1 MSGTTLERL
10 QVIIEAS
17 ATKYKKE
24 MDAVAQKTQKAEAI
38 VDRCMSRVNSIV
50 GKTNTGNAGKTVDNL
65 TAKLKRQQEA
75 IDQQDFKIDNLRRK
89 LLDLQSGNARNAT
102 IANLEAQ
109 LKAAEKEFAPVSKQL
124 QALQEKQRAIRQE
137 RNGRREKYNSEMQA
151 VKEIVLL
158 KEEREALINQA
169 KELENV
175 KLGSIDSSEIK
186 NAETKLR
193 WLRAEID
200 RVTKVQSAKVHDIK
214 VTNPVAPDFKDLDKQ
229 SAEIEREIDRLGP
242 KYSELYSKGEAI
254 RKSLE
259 TARMNPESTA
269 EVQKLNGEL
278 QLANEKL
285 ERLTGEAAQTQ
296 AQLDAAGKATE
307 KGNGFEKWRN
317 GLQKVSGLL
326 SRVDAKISGIIG
338 GFTKTKRRIDSCSAS
353 TGNLSRHVSSITNLL
368 RFSILSRAFSGVFSG
383 LGSGFQ
389 NLAQYSDKANV
400 ALSGLWSALG
410 QLQNAVAAAAAPLLE
425 ALAPALIKIIELAT
439 MAVTAIG
446 QLFAALTGKGTVI
459 KATNAYKDY
468 AASLKKT
475 GAAAK
480 DATLGID
487 ELNVIQ
493 KQSGSGASGGLNPGD
508 MFEEVP
514 IENKYKDLAGKI
526 KDFFSK
532 LFAPLKEAWNR
543 EGQFVMDSW
552 KYALGEV
559 KKLVLDIGRDFLTMW
574 NQEATIAMFAD
585 ILHIIGDIGL
595 VVGNLAKNFRE
606 AWNAN
611 NAGLR
616 TLENIRDIFAVIIY
630 NIRQAADATVEWSA
644 GLNFKPLM
652 EMIAQYTKSLIP
664 VFGALSGVI
673 SDFYVQVLLPLGE
686 WTIEKGLPDLLRIL
700 KEFNDKVNWAQIRQN
715 LSDFWDRLEPF
726 AETVGEGLLIFLE
739 KLSNLTANFLN
750 SETLNNFLDH
760 LADWMDKIQPED
772 VARGIENLAKAF
784 IAFKASVLAF
794 KVGSA
799 AYNAIKFLQ
808 ETLPVL
814 KGLGWITLGITVTM
828 IGVEAYENWKKDI
841 EYIQENGWKAF
852 HSKNRQE
859 RANSPWAIYGHD
871 STGVGNIQGE
881 NGAYNP
887 YENADFSWV
896 EEWKN
901 KFLEWQAN
909 NRASREADQ
918 AEWDQWFNDLG
929 DKFSNWYENE
939 VTPWFTEEKWTEL
952 FTNVKTSFETKWAE
966 IVDWWQN
973 TAIYTWWEENVT
985 PWFSEEKWSELLE
998 NIRISFETKWDE
1010 LVDWWSNT
1018 AIVTWW
1024 DEHVK
1029 PWFDTEKWKMMLE
1042 NIKTSFKKKWDE
1054 TVLQWKTD
1062 IQKWWDEHVAPWF
1075 TKERWQKLG
1084 ENLKNGIYEGFK
1096 GLANKVVDVLNN
1108 VISSLESMLN
1118 TALDG
1123 INDLLSK
1130 LNESPLG
1137 KMLDF
1142 DFQVRNVSFGRIP
1155 RFEDGGFP
1163 DRGSLFIANEA
1174 GPEMVGRIGRRP
1186 AVANSDQIVDGITA
1200 GVANGN
1206 EVLAELLVRVIELL
1220 EKINDRDPEIVFDT
1234 AEGIKAMRER
1244 EARNGVVFT

>member
-50 GKTNTGNAGKTVDNL
+50 GKANTGNAGKTVDNL

-75 IDQQDFKIDNLRRK
+75 VDQQGFKIDNLRRK

-109 LKAAEKEFAPVSKQL
+109 LKAAEKEFAAVDKQMQPL
-124 QALQEKQRAIRQE
+124 LDKLSDLRDQEAMGLTPYGLQEVEKQID
-137 RNGRREKYNSEMQA
+137 
-151 VKEIVLL
+151 
-158 KEEREALINQA
+158 ALNPEYD
-169 KELENV
+169 ELE
-175 KLGSIDSSEIK
+175 D
-186 NAETKLR
+186 
-193 WLRAEID
+193 
-200 RVTKVQSAKVHDIK
+200 KVLSLQ
-214 VTNPVAPDFKDLDKQ
+214 N
-229 SAEIEREIDRLGP
+229 R
-242 KYSELYSKGEAI
+242 
-254 RKSLE
+254 LE

-296 AQLDAAGKATE
+296 EQLDAAGKATE

-353 TGNLSRHVSSITNLL
+353 TGNLSRHVSRITNLL

-389 NLAQYSDKANV
+389 NLAQYSNEANV

-410 QLQNAVAAAAAPLLE
+410 QLQNAVAPLLE

-552 KYALGEV
+552 KYALDEV
-559 KKLVLDIGRDFLTMW
+559 KKLVQDIGRDFLTMW

-808 ETLPVL
+808 GTLPVL

-881 NGAYNP
+881 NDAYNP

-929 DKFSNWYENE
+929 DKFSNWYESE
-939 VTPWFTEEKWTEL
+939 VAPWFTEEKWTEL

>member
-50 GKTNTGNAGKTVDNL
+50 GKANTGNAGKTVDNI

-75 IDQQDFKIDNLRRK
+75 IDQQGFKIDNLRRK

-109 LKAAEKEFAPVSKQL
+109 LKAAEKEFAAVDKQMQPL
-124 QALQEKQRAIRQE
+124 LDKLSDLRDQEAMGLTPYGLQEVEKQID
-137 RNGRREKYNSEMQA
+137 
-151 VKEIVLL
+151 
-158 KEEREALINQA
+158 ALNPEYD
-169 KELENV
+169 ELE
-175 KLGSIDSSEIK
+175 D
-186 NAETKLR
+186 
-193 WLRAEID
+193 
-200 RVTKVQSAKVHDIK
+200 KVLSLQ
-214 VTNPVAPDFKDLDKQ
+214 N
-229 SAEIEREIDRLGP
+229 R
-242 KYSELYSKGEAI
+242 
-254 RKSLE
+254 LE

-296 AQLDAAGKATE
+296 EQLDAAGKATE

-353 TGNLSRHVSSITNLL
+353 TGNLSRHVSRITNLL

-389 NLAQYSDKANV
+389 NLAQYSNEANV

-552 KYALGEV
+552 KYALDEV
-559 KKLVLDIGRDFLTMW
+559 KKLVQDIGRDFLTMW

-881 NGAYNP
+881 NDAYNP

-896 EEWKN
+896 E
-901 KFLEWQAN
+901 
-909 NRASREADQ
+909 
-918 AEWDQWFNDLG
+918 EWDQWFNDLG
-929 DKFSNWYENE
+929 DKFSNWYESE
-939 VTPWFTEEKWTEL
+939 VAPWFTEEKWTEL

-1029 PWFDTEKWKMMLE
+1029 PWFDTEKWKTMLE

>member
-10 QVIIEAS
+10 QVIIDAS

-50 GKTNTGNAGKTVDNL
+50 GKANTGNAGKTVDNL

-75 IDQQDFKIDNLRRK
+75 IDQQGFKIDNLRRK

-102 IANLEAQ
+102 IANLEVQ
-109 LKAAEKEFAPVSKQL
+109 LRAAEKEFAVVDKEYEALLAKYRDMEDMPTTSVFENLSAQL
-124 QALQEKQRAIRQE
+124 DEIAPK
-137 RNGRREKYNSEMQA
+137 QA
-151 VKEIVLL
+151 V
-158 KEEREALINQA
+158 
-169 KELENV
+169 LE
-175 KLGSIDSSEIK
+175 D
-186 NAETKLR
+186 
-193 WLRAEID
+193 
-200 RVTKVQSAKVHDIK
+200 KVASLQK
-214 VTNPVAPDFKDLDKQ
+214 
-229 SAEIEREIDRLGP
+229 RLN
-242 KYSELYSKGEAI
+242 E
-254 RKSLE
+254 
-259 TARMNPESTA
+259 ARMNPDSTA

-353 TGNLSRHVSSITNLL
+353 TGNLSRHVSRITNLL

-389 NLAQYSDKANV
+389 NLAQYSDEANV

-493 KQSGSGASGGLNPGD
+493 KKSGSGASGGLNPGD

-552 KYALGEV
+552 KYALDEV
-559 KKLVLDIGRDFLTMW
+559 KKLVQDIGRDFLTMW

-611 NAGLR
+611 NAGRR

-630 NIRQAADATVEWSA
+630 NIRQAADATVDWSA

-715 LSDFWDRLEPF
+715 L
-726 AETVGEGLLIFLE
+726 
-739 KLSNLTANFLN
+739 
-750 SETLNNFLDH
+750 
-760 LADWMDKIQPED
+760 
-772 VARGIENLAKAF
+772 
-784 IAFKASVLAF
+784 
-794 KVGSA
+794 
-799 AYNAIKFLQ
+799 
-808 ETLPVL
+808 
-814 KGLGWITLGITVTM
+814 
-828 IGVEAYENWKKDI
+828 
-841 EYIQENGWKAF
+841 
-852 HSKNRQE
+852 
-859 RANSPWAIYGHD
+859 
-871 STGVGNIQGE
+871 
-881 NGAYNP
+881 
-887 YENADFSWV
+887 
-896 EEWKN
+896 
-901 KFLEWQAN
+901 
-909 NRASREADQ
+909 
-918 AEWDQWFNDLG
+918 
-929 DKFSNWYENE
+929 
-939 VTPWFTEEKWTEL
+939 
-952 FTNVKTSFETKWAE
+952 
-966 IVDWWQN
+966 
-973 TAIYTWWEENVT
+973 
-985 PWFSEEKWSELLE
+985 
-998 NIRISFETKWDE
+998 
-1010 LVDWWSNT
+1010 
-1018 AIVTWW
+1018 
-1024 DEHVK
+1024 
-1029 PWFDTEKWKMMLE
+1029 
-1042 NIKTSFKKKWDE
+1042 
-1054 TVLQWKTD
+1054 
-1062 IQKWWDEHVAPWF
+1062 
-1075 TKERWQKLG
+1075 
-1084 ENLKNGIYEGFK
+1084 
-1096 GLANKVVDVLNN
+1096 
-1108 VISSLESMLN
+1108 
-1118 TALDG
+1118 
-1123 INDLLSK
+1123 
-1130 LNESPLG
+1130 
-1137 KMLDF
+1137 
-1142 DFQVRNVSFGRIP
+1142 
-1155 RFEDGGFP
+1155 
-1163 DRGSLFIANEA
+1163 
-1174 GPEMVGRIGRRP
+1174 
-1186 AVANSDQIVDGITA
+1186 
-1200 GVANGN
+1200 
-1206 EVLAELLVRVIELL
+1206 
-1220 EKINDRDPEIVFDT
+1220 
-1234 AEGIKAMRER
+1234 
-1244 EARNGVVFT
+1244 

>member
-50 GKTNTGNAGKTVDNL
+50 GKANTGNAGKTVDNI

-75 IDQQDFKIDNLRRK
+75 IDQQGFKIDNLRRK

-109 LKAAEKEFAPVSKQL
+109 LKAAEKEFAAVDKQMQPL
-124 QALQEKQRAIRQE
+124 LDKLSDLRDQEAMGLTPYGLQEVEKQIDAL
-137 RNGRREKYNSEMQA
+137 NPKYD
-151 VKEIVLL
+151 
-158 KEEREALINQA
+158 
-169 KELENV
+169 ELE
-175 KLGSIDSSEIK
+175 D
-186 NAETKLR
+186 
-193 WLRAEID
+193 
-200 RVTKVQSAKVHDIK
+200 KVLSLQ
-214 VTNPVAPDFKDLDKQ
+214 N
-229 SAEIEREIDRLGP
+229 R
-242 KYSELYSKGEAI
+242 
-254 RKSLE
+254 LE

-338 GFTKTKRRIDSCSAS
+338 GFTKTKSRIDGCSAS
-353 TGNLSRHVSSITNLL
+353 AGSLSRHVSRITNLL

-389 NLAQYSDKANV
+389 NLAQYSNEANV

-514 IENKYKDLAGKI
+514 IENKYKDMAGKI

-552 KYALGEV
+552 KYALDEV
-559 KKLVLDIGRDFLTMW
+559 KKLVQDIGRDFLTMW

-808 ETLPVL
+808 GTLPVL

-881 NGAYNP
+881 NDAYNP

-929 DKFSNWYENE
+929 DKFSNWYESE
-939 VTPWFTEEKWTEL
+939 V
-952 FTNVKTSFETKWAE
+952 A
-966 IVDWWQN
+966 
-973 TAIYTWWEENVT
+973 

-1220 EKINDRDPEIVFDT
+1220 EKINDRDHEIVFDT

>member
-50 GKTNTGNAGKTVDNL
+50 GKANTGNAGKTVDNI

-75 IDQQDFKIDNLRRK
+75 IDQQGFKIDNLRRK

-109 LKAAEKEFAPVSKQL
+109 LKAAEKEFAAVDKQMQPL
-124 QALQEKQRAIRQE
+124 LDKLSDLRDQEAMGLTPYGLQEVEKQIDAL
-137 RNGRREKYNSEMQA
+137 NPKYD
-151 VKEIVLL
+151 
-158 KEEREALINQA
+158 
-169 KELENV
+169 ELE
-175 KLGSIDSSEIK
+175 D
-186 NAETKLR
+186 
-193 WLRAEID
+193 
-200 RVTKVQSAKVHDIK
+200 KVLSLQ
-214 VTNPVAPDFKDLDKQ
+214 N
-229 SAEIEREIDRLGP
+229 R
-242 KYSELYSKGEAI
+242 
-254 RKSLE
+254 LE

-338 GFTKTKRRIDSCSAS
+338 GFTKTKSRIDGCSAS
-353 TGNLSRHVSSITNLL
+353 AGSLSRHVSRITNLL

-389 NLAQYSDKANV
+389 NLAQYSNEANM

-559 KKLVLDIGRDFLTMW
+559 KKLVQDIGRDFLTMW

-652 EMIAQYTKSLIP
+652 VMIAQYTKSLIP

-673 SDFYVQVLLPLGE
+673 SDFYVQVL
-686 WTIEKGLPDLLRIL
+686 
-700 KEFNDKVNWAQIRQN
+700 
-715 LSDFWDRLEPF
+715 F
-726 AETVGEGLLIFLE
+726 AAGG
-739 KLSNLTANFLN
+739 
-750 SETLNNFLDH
+750 
-760 LADWMDKIQPED
+760 MDD
-772 VARGIENLAKAF
+772 
-784 IAFKASVLAF
+784 
-794 KVGSA
+794 
-799 AYNAIKFLQ
+799 
-808 ETLPVL
+808 
-814 KGLGWITLGITVTM
+814 
-828 IGVEAYENWKKDI
+828 
-841 EYIQENGWKAF
+841 
-852 HSKNRQE
+852 
-859 RANSPWAIYGHD
+859 
-871 STGVGNIQGE
+871 
-881 NGAYNP
+881 
-887 YENADFSWV
+887 
-896 EEWKN
+896 
-901 KFLEWQAN
+901 
-909 NRASREADQ
+909 
-918 AEWDQWFNDLG
+918 
-929 DKFSNWYENE
+929 
-939 VTPWFTEEKWTEL
+939 
-952 FTNVKTSFETKWAE
+952 
-966 IVDWWQN
+966 
-973 TAIYTWWEENVT
+973 
-985 PWFSEEKWSELLE
+985 
-998 NIRISFETKWDE
+998 
-1010 LVDWWSNT
+1010 
-1018 AIVTWW
+1018 
-1024 DEHVK
+1024 
-1029 PWFDTEKWKMMLE
+1029 
-1042 NIKTSFKKKWDE
+1042 
-1054 TVLQWKTD
+1054 
-1062 IQKWWDEHVAPWF
+1062 
-1075 TKERWQKLG
+1075 
-1084 ENLKNGIYEGFK
+1084 
-1096 GLANKVVDVLNN
+1096 
-1108 VISSLESMLN
+1108 
-1118 TALDG
+1118 
-1123 INDLLSK
+1123 
-1130 LNESPLG
+1130 
-1137 KMLDF
+1137 
-1142 DFQVRNVSFGRIP
+1142 
-1155 RFEDGGFP
+1155 
-1163 DRGSLFIANEA
+1163 
-1174 GPEMVGRIGRRP
+1174 
-1186 AVANSDQIVDGITA
+1186 
-1200 GVANGN
+1200 
-1206 EVLAELLVRVIELL
+1206 
-1220 EKINDRDPEIVFDT
+1220 
-1234 AEGIKAMRER
+1234 
-1244 EARNGVVFT
+1244 

>member
-50 GKTNTGNAGKTVDNL
+50 GKANTGNAGKTVDNL

-75 IDQQDFKIDNLRRK
+75 IDQQGFKIDNLRRK
-89 LLDLQSGNARNAT
+89 LLDLESGNARNAT

-109 LKAAEKEFAPVSKQL
+109 LKAAEKEFAAVDKQMQPL
-124 QALQEKQRAIRQE
+124 LDKLSDLRDQEAMGLTPYGLQEVEKQIDAL
-137 RNGRREKYNSEMQA
+137 NPKYD
-151 VKEIVLL
+151 
-158 KEEREALINQA
+158 
-169 KELENV
+169 ELE
-175 KLGSIDSSEIK
+175 D
-186 NAETKLR
+186 
-193 WLRAEID
+193 
-200 RVTKVQSAKVHDIK
+200 KVLSLQ
-214 VTNPVAPDFKDLDKQ
+214 N
-229 SAEIEREIDRLGP
+229 R
-242 KYSELYSKGEAI
+242 
-254 RKSLE
+254 LE

-296 AQLDAAGKATE
+296 VQLDAAGKATE
-307 KGNGFEKWRN
+307 KGNGFGKWQN

-338 GFTKTKRRIDSCSAS
+338 GFTKTKSRIDGCSAS
-353 TGNLSRHVSSITNLL
+353 AGSLSRHVSRITNLL

-389 NLAQYSDKANV
+389 NLAQYSNEANV

-559 KKLVLDIGRDFLTMW
+559 KKLVQDIGRDFLTMW
-574 NQEATIAMFAD
+574 NQKATIAMFAD

-630 NIRQAADATVEWSA
+630 NIRQAADATVDWSA

-673 SDFYVQVLLPLGE
+673 SDFYVQVLLPLGK

-808 ETLPVL
+808 GTLPVL

-852 HSKNRQE
+852 HTKNRQE
-859 RANSPWAIYGHD
+859 RADSPWAIYGHD
-871 STGVGNIQGE
+871 STGVGSIQGE

-939 VTPWFTEEKWTEL
+939 VAPWFTEEKWTEL

-1029 PWFDTEKWKMMLE
+1029 PWFDTEKWKTMLE

-1062 IQKWWDEHVAPWF
+1062 IQKWWDEHVASWF

-1123 INDLLSK
+1123 INALLAK

-1155 RFEDGGFP
+1155 KFEDGGFP

-1174 GPEMVGRIGRRP
+1174 GPEMVGRIGSRP
-1186 AVANSDQIVDGITA
+1186 AVANSNQIVDGITA
-1200 GVANGN
+1200 GVESGN
-1206 EVLAELLVRVIELL
+1206 EVLAELLMRVIELL

-1244 EARNGVVFT
+1244 EERNGIVFT

>member
-50 GKTNTGNAGKTVDNL
+50 GKANTGNAGKIVDNL

-75 IDQQDFKIDNLRRK
+75 VDQQGFKIDNLRRK

-109 LKAAEKEFAPVSKQL
+109 LKAAEKEFAAVDKQMQPL
-124 QALQEKQRAIRQE
+124 LDKLSDLRDQEAMGLTPYGLQEVEKQID
-137 RNGRREKYNSEMQA
+137 
-151 VKEIVLL
+151 
-158 KEEREALINQA
+158 ALNPEYD
-169 KELENV
+169 ELE
-175 KLGSIDSSEIK
+175 D
-186 NAETKLR
+186 
-193 WLRAEID
+193 
-200 RVTKVQSAKVHDIK
+200 KVLSLQ
-214 VTNPVAPDFKDLDKQ
+214 N
-229 SAEIEREIDRLGP
+229 R
-242 KYSELYSKGEAI
+242 
-254 RKSLE
+254 LE

-296 AQLDAAGKATE
+296 EQLDAAGKATE

-353 TGNLSRHVSSITNLL
+353 TGNLSRHVSRITNLL

-389 NLAQYSDKANV
+389 NLAQYSNEANV

-552 KYALGEV
+552 KYALDEV
-559 KKLVLDIGRDFLTMW
+559 KKLVQDIGRDFLTMW

-808 ETLPVL
+808 GTLPVL
-814 KGLGWITLGITVTM
+814 KGLGWITLGITYTVATALVDGAHTVKVTASDNDGNAADAKTLTFNVLATAPNLA
-828 IGVEAYENWKKDI
+828 ITSPAEGAYFKAKTVSFAGTT
-841 EYIQENGWKAF
+841 NGAKLTV
-852 HSKNRQE
+852 K
-859 RANSPWAIYGHD
+859 
-871 STGVGNIQGE
+871 VGNGTAQNVTITDG
-881 NGAYNP
+881 
-887 YENADFSWV
+887 
-896 EEWKN
+896 
-901 KFLEWQAN
+901 
-909 NRASREADQ
+909 
-918 AEWDQWFNDLG
+918 
-929 DKFSNWYENE
+929 KFSGTFDLAAEGKNV
-939 VTPWFTEEKWTEL
+939 VTF
-952 FTNVKTSFETKWAE
+952 VSTSASG
-966 IVDWWQN
+966 
-973 TAIYTWWEENVT
+973 VT
-985 PWFSEEKWSELLE
+985 
-998 NIRISFETKWDE
+998 T
-1010 LVDWWSNT
+1010 T
-1018 AIVTWW
+1018 VTRNLYL
-1024 DEHVK
+1024 
-1029 PWFDTEKWKMMLE
+1029 DT
-1042 NIKTSFKKKWDE
+1042 
-1054 TVLQWKTD
+1054 
-1062 IQKWWDEHVAPWF
+1062 VAPAISAV
-1075 TKERWQKLG
+1075 TITP
-1084 ENLKNGIYEGFK
+1084 NP
-1096 GLANKVVDVLNN
+1096 VDAGKTYI
-1108 VISSLESMLN
+1108 IS
-1118 TALDG
+1118 
-1123 INDLLSK
+1123 
-1130 LNESPLG
+1130 
-1137 KMLDF
+1137 
-1142 DFQVRNVSFGRIP
+1142 VSVT
-1155 RFEDGGFP
+1155 D
-1163 DRGSLFIANEA
+1163 
-1174 GPEMVGRIGRRP
+1174 
-1186 AVANSDQIVDGITA
+1186 
-1200 GVANGN
+1200 
-1206 EVLAELLVRVIELL
+1206 
-1220 EKINDRDPEIVFDT
+1220 
-1234 AEGIKAMRER
+1234 
-1244 EARNGVVFT
+1244 

>member
-50 GKTNTGNAGKTVDNL
+50 GKANTGNAGKTVDNL

-75 IDQQDFKIDNLRRK
+75 IDQQGFKIDNLRRK
-89 LLDLQSGNARNAT
+89 LLDLESGNARNAT

-109 LKAAEKEFAPVSKQL
+109 LKAAEKEFAAVDKQMQPL
-124 QALQEKQRAIRQE
+124 LDKLSDLRDQEAMGLTPYGLQEVEKQIDAL
-137 RNGRREKYNSEMQA
+137 NPKYD
-151 VKEIVLL
+151 
-158 KEEREALINQA
+158 
-169 KELENV
+169 ELE
-175 KLGSIDSSEIK
+175 D
-186 NAETKLR
+186 
-193 WLRAEID
+193 
-200 RVTKVQSAKVHDIK
+200 KVLSLQ
-214 VTNPVAPDFKDLDKQ
+214 N
-229 SAEIEREIDRLGP
+229 R
-242 KYSELYSKGEAI
+242 
-254 RKSLE
+254 LE
-259 TARMNPESTA
+259 TVRMNPESTA

-296 AQLDAAGKATE
+296 VQLDAAGKATE
-307 KGNGFEKWRN
+307 KGNGFGKWQN

-389 NLAQYSDKANV
+389 NLAQYSDEANV

-552 KYALGEV
+552 KYALDEV
-559 KKLVLDIGRDFLTMW
+559 KKLVQDIGRDFLTMW

-611 NAGLR
+611 DAGLR

-644 GLNFKPLM
+644 GLNFKPFM

-794 KVGSA
+794 KVGSV

-939 VTPWFTEEKWTEL
+939 VAPWFTEEKWTEL

-1123 INDLLSK
+1123 INALLAK

>member
-50 GKTNTGNAGKTVDNL
+50 GKANTGNAGKTVDNL

-75 IDQQDFKIDNLRRK
+75 VDQQGFKIDNLRRK

-109 LKAAEKEFAPVSKQL
+109 LKAAEKEFAAVDKQMQPL
-124 QALQEKQRAIRQE
+124 LDKLSDLRDQEAMGLTPYGLQEVEKQID
-137 RNGRREKYNSEMQA
+137 
-151 VKEIVLL
+151 
-158 KEEREALINQA
+158 ALNPEYD
-169 KELENV
+169 ELE
-175 KLGSIDSSEIK
+175 D
-186 NAETKLR
+186 
-193 WLRAEID
+193 
-200 RVTKVQSAKVHDIK
+200 KVLSLQ
-214 VTNPVAPDFKDLDKQ
+214 N
-229 SAEIEREIDRLGP
+229 R
-242 KYSELYSKGEAI
+242 
-254 RKSLE
+254 LE

-296 AQLDAAGKATE
+296 EQLDAAGKATE

-353 TGNLSRHVSSITNLL
+353 TGNLSRHVSRITNLL

-389 NLAQYSDKANV
+389 NLAQYSNEANV

-514 IENKYKDLAGKI
+514 IENKYKDMAGKI

-552 KYALGEV
+552 KYALDEV
-559 KKLVLDIGRDFLTMW
+559 KKLVQDIGRDFLTMW

-808 ETLPVL
+808 GTLPVL

-841 EYIQENGWKAF
+841 EYIQENLAITSPAEGAYFKAKTVSF
-852 HSKNRQE
+852 AGTTNGAKL
-859 RANSPWAIYGHD
+859 
-871 STGVGNIQGE
+871 TVKVGNGTAQNVTI
-881 NGAYNP
+881 
-887 YENADFSWV
+887 AD
-896 EEWKN
+896 
-901 KFLEWQAN
+901 
-909 NRASREADQ
+909 
-918 AEWDQWFNDLG
+918 G
-929 DKFSNWYENE
+929 KFSGTFDLAAEGKNV
-939 VTPWFTEEKWTEL
+939 VTF
-952 FTNVKTSFETKWAE
+952 VSTSASG
-966 IVDWWQN
+966 
-973 TAIYTWWEENVT
+973 VT
-985 PWFSEEKWSELLE
+985 TTITRNLYL
-998 NIRISFETKWDE
+998 
-1010 LVDWWSNT
+1010 
-1018 AIVTWW
+1018 
-1024 DEHVK
+1024 
-1029 PWFDTEKWKMMLE
+1029 DT
-1042 NIKTSFKKKWDE
+1042 
-1054 TVLQWKTD
+1054 
-1062 IQKWWDEHVAPWF
+1062 VAPAISAV
-1075 TKERWQKLG
+1075 TITP
-1084 ENLKNGIYEGFK
+1084 NP
-1096 GLANKVVDVLNN
+1096 VDAGKTYI
-1108 VISSLESMLN
+1108 IS
-1118 TALDG
+1118 
-1123 INDLLSK
+1123 
-1130 LNESPLG
+1130 
-1137 KMLDF
+1137 
-1142 DFQVRNVSFGRIP
+1142 VSVT
-1155 RFEDGGFP
+1155 D
-1163 DRGSLFIANEA
+1163 
-1174 GPEMVGRIGRRP
+1174 
-1186 AVANSDQIVDGITA
+1186 
-1200 GVANGN
+1200 
-1206 EVLAELLVRVIELL
+1206 
-1220 EKINDRDPEIVFDT
+1220 
-1234 AEGIKAMRER
+1234 
-1244 EARNGVVFT
+1244 

>member
-50 GKTNTGNAGKTVDNL
+50 GKANTGNAGKTVDNI

-75 IDQQDFKIDNLRRK
+75 IDQQGFKIDNLRRK

-109 LKAAEKEFAPVSKQL
+109 LKAAEKEFAAVDKQMQPL
-124 QALQEKQRAIRQE
+124 LDKLSDLRDQEAMGLTPYGLQEVEKQIDAL
-137 RNGRREKYNSEMQA
+137 NPKYD
-151 VKEIVLL
+151 
-158 KEEREALINQA
+158 
-169 KELENV
+169 ELE
-175 KLGSIDSSEIK
+175 D
-186 NAETKLR
+186 
-193 WLRAEID
+193 
-200 RVTKVQSAKVHDIK
+200 KVLSLQ
-214 VTNPVAPDFKDLDKQ
+214 N
-229 SAEIEREIDRLGP
+229 R
-242 KYSELYSKGEAI
+242 
-254 RKSLE
+254 LE

-338 GFTKTKRRIDSCSAS
+338 GFTKTKSRIDGCSAS
-353 TGNLSRHVSSITNLL
+353 AGSLSRHVSRITNLL

-389 NLAQYSDKANV
+389 NLAQYSNEANM

-559 KKLVLDIGRDFLTMW
+559 KKLVQDIGRDFLTMW

-808 ETLPVL
+808 GTLPVL

-881 NGAYNP
+881 NDAYNP

-896 EEWKN
+896 E
-901 KFLEWQAN
+901 
-909 NRASREADQ
+909 
-918 AEWDQWFNDLG
+918 EWDQWFNDLG
-929 DKFSNWYENE
+929 DKFSNWYESE
-939 VTPWFTEEKWTEL
+939 VAPWFTEEKWTEL

-1029 PWFDTEKWKMMLE
+1029 PWFDTEKWKTMLE

>member
-50 GKTNTGNAGKTVDNL
+50 GKANTGNAEKTVDNL

-75 IDQQDFKIDNLRRK
+75 VDQQGFKIDNLRRK

-109 LKAAEKEFAPVSKQL
+109 LKAAEKEFAAVDKQMQPL
-124 QALQEKQRAIRQE
+124 LDKLSDLRDQEAMGLTPYGLQEVEKQID
-137 RNGRREKYNSEMQA
+137 
-151 VKEIVLL
+151 
-158 KEEREALINQA
+158 ALNPEYD
-169 KELENV
+169 ELE
-175 KLGSIDSSEIK
+175 D
-186 NAETKLR
+186 
-193 WLRAEID
+193 
-200 RVTKVQSAKVHDIK
+200 KVLSLQ
-214 VTNPVAPDFKDLDKQ
+214 N
-229 SAEIEREIDRLGP
+229 R
-242 KYSELYSKGEAI
+242 
-254 RKSLE
+254 LE

-296 AQLDAAGKATE
+296 EQLDAAGKATE

-353 TGNLSRHVSSITNLL
+353 TGNLSRHVSRITNLL

-389 NLAQYSDKANV
+389 NLAQYSNEANV

-514 IENKYKDLAGKI
+514 IENKYKDMAGKI

-552 KYALGEV
+552 KYALDEV
-559 KKLVLDIGRDFLTMW
+559 KKLVQDIGRDFLTMW

-808 ETLPVL
+808 GTLPVL

-881 NGAYNP
+881 NDAYNP

-929 DKFSNWYENE
+929 DKFSNWYESE
-939 VTPWFTEEKWTEL
+939 VAPWFTEEKWTEL
-952 FTNVKTSFETKWAE
+952 GSNLRLTVKEKVAPIIAITSPTSGEL
-966 IVDWWQN
+966 
-973 TAIYTWWEENVT
+973 TANNKPTITFNVT
-985 PWFSEEKWSELLE
+985 DEDSGVAASTVKLYIDDKEVTGLTNSA
-998 NIRISFETKWDE
+998 ISNGYTFTYTVTTA
-1010 LVDWWSNT
+1010 LVDGAHTVKVT
-1018 AIVTWW
+1018 ASDNDGNAAGAKTLTFNVLATAPNLAITSPAEGAYFKAKTVSFAGTTNGAKLTVKVGNGTAQNVTIA
-1024 DEHVK
+1024 DGK
-1029 PWFDTEKWKMMLE
+1029 FSGTFDLAAEGKNVVTFVS
-1042 NIKTSFKKKWDE
+1042 TSASGVTTTITRNLYLD
-1054 TVLQWKTD
+1054 T
-1062 IQKWWDEHVAPWF
+1062 VAPAISAV
-1075 TKERWQKLG
+1075 TITP
-1084 ENLKNGIYEGFK
+1084 NP
-1096 GLANKVVDVLNN
+1096 VDAGKTYI
-1108 VISSLESMLN
+1108 IS
-1118 TALDG
+1118 
-1123 INDLLSK
+1123 
-1130 LNESPLG
+1130 
-1137 KMLDF
+1137 
-1142 DFQVRNVSFGRIP
+1142 VSVT
-1155 RFEDGGFP
+1155 D
-1163 DRGSLFIANEA
+1163 
-1174 GPEMVGRIGRRP
+1174 
-1186 AVANSDQIVDGITA
+1186 
-1200 GVANGN
+1200 
-1206 EVLAELLVRVIELL
+1206 
-1220 EKINDRDPEIVFDT
+1220 
-1234 AEGIKAMRER
+1234 
-1244 EARNGVVFT
+1244 

>member
-1 MSGTTLERL
+1 
-10 QVIIEAS
+10 
-17 ATKYKKE
+17 
-24 MDAVAQKTQKAEAI
+24 
-38 VDRCMSRVNSIV
+38 
-50 GKTNTGNAGKTVDNL
+50 
-65 TAKLKRQQEA
+65 
-75 IDQQDFKIDNLRRK
+75 
-89 LLDLQSGNARNAT
+89 
-102 IANLEAQ
+102 
-109 LKAAEKEFAPVSKQL
+109 
-124 QALQEKQRAIRQE
+124 
-137 RNGRREKYNSEMQA
+137 
-151 VKEIVLL
+151 
-158 KEEREALINQA
+158 
-169 KELENV
+169 
-175 KLGSIDSSEIK
+175 
-186 NAETKLR
+186 
-193 WLRAEID
+193 
-200 RVTKVQSAKVHDIK
+200 
-214 VTNPVAPDFKDLDKQ
+214 
-229 SAEIEREIDRLGP
+229 
-242 KYSELYSKGEAI
+242 
-254 RKSLE
+254 
-259 TARMNPESTA
+259 
-269 EVQKLNGEL
+269 
-278 QLANEKL
+278 
-285 ERLTGEAAQTQ
+285 
-296 AQLDAAGKATE
+296 
-307 KGNGFEKWRN
+307 
-317 GLQKVSGLL
+317 
-326 SRVDAKISGIIG
+326 
-338 GFTKTKRRIDSCSAS
+338 
-353 TGNLSRHVSSITNLL
+353 
-368 RFSILSRAFSGVFSG
+368 
-383 LGSGFQ
+383 
-389 NLAQYSDKANV
+389 
-400 ALSGLWSALG
+400 
-410 QLQNAVAAAAAPLLE
+410 
-425 ALAPALIKIIELAT
+425 
-439 MAVTAIG
+439 
-446 QLFAALTGKGTVI
+446 
-459 KATNAYKDY
+459 
-468 AASLKKT
+468 
-475 GAAAK
+475 
-480 DATLGID
+480 
-487 ELNVIQ
+487 
-493 KQSGSGASGGLNPGD
+493 
-508 MFEEVP
+508 
-514 IENKYKDLAGKI
+514 
-526 KDFFSK
+526 
-532 LFAPLKEAWNR
+532 
-543 EGQFVMDSW
+543 
-552 KYALGEV
+552 
-559 KKLVLDIGRDFLTMW
+559 
-574 NQEATIAMFAD
+574 MFAD

-611 NAGLR
+611 DAGLR

-664 VFGALSGVI
+664 VFGTLSGVI

-794 KVGSA
+794 KVGSV

-929 DKFSNWYENE
+929 DKFSNWYESE
-939 VTPWFTEEKWTEL
+939 VAPWFTEEKWTEL

-1084 ENLKNGIYEGFK
+1084 E
-1096 GLANKVVDVLNN
+1096 
-1108 VISSLESMLN
+1108 
-1118 TALDG
+1118 T
-1123 INDLLSK
+1123 
-1130 LNESPLG
+1130 
-1137 KMLDF
+1137 
-1142 DFQVRNVSFGRIP
+1142 
-1155 RFEDGGFP
+1155 
-1163 DRGSLFIANEA
+1163 
-1174 GPEMVGRIGRRP
+1174 
-1186 AVANSDQIVDGITA
+1186 
-1200 GVANGN
+1200 
-1206 EVLAELLVRVIELL
+1206 
-1220 EKINDRDPEIVFDT
+1220 
-1234 AEGIKAMRER
+1234 
-1244 EARNGVVFT
+1244 

>member
-50 GKTNTGNAGKTVDNL
+50 GKANTGNAGKTVDNL

-75 IDQQDFKIDNLRRK
+75 IDQQGFKIDNLRRK

-109 LKAAEKEFAPVSKQL
+109 LKAAEKEFAAVDKQMQPL
-124 QALQEKQRAIRQE
+124 LDKLSDLRDQEAMGLTPYGLQEVEKQIDAL
-137 RNGRREKYNSEMQA
+137 NPKYD
-151 VKEIVLL
+151 
-158 KEEREALINQA
+158 
-169 KELENV
+169 ELE
-175 KLGSIDSSEIK
+175 D
-186 NAETKLR
+186 
-193 WLRAEID
+193 
-200 RVTKVQSAKVHDIK
+200 KVLSLQ
-214 VTNPVAPDFKDLDKQ
+214 N
-229 SAEIEREIDRLGP
+229 R
-242 KYSELYSKGEAI
+242 
-254 RKSLE
+254 LE

-353 TGNLSRHVSSITNLL
+353 TGNLSRHVSRITNLL

-526 KDFFSK
+526 KNFFSK

-552 KYALGEV
+552 KYALDEV
-559 KKLVLDIGRDFLTMW
+559 KKLVQDIGRDFLTMW

-611 NAGLR
+611 DAGLR

-1024 DEHVK
+1024 EEHVK
-1029 PWFDTEKWKMMLE
+1029 PWFETEKWKTMLE
-1042 NIKTSFKKKWDE
+1042 NIKTSFKKKW
-1054 TVLQWKTD
+1054 D

>member
-50 GKTNTGNAGKTVDNL
+50 GKANTGNAGKTVDNL

-75 IDQQDFKIDNLRRK
+75 IDQQGFKIDNLRRK

-109 LKAAEKEFAPVSKQL
+109 LKAAEKEFAAVDKQMQPL
-124 QALQEKQRAIRQE
+124 LDKLSDLRDQEAMGLTPYGLQEVEKQID
-137 RNGRREKYNSEMQA
+137 
-151 VKEIVLL
+151 
-158 KEEREALINQA
+158 ALNPEYD
-169 KELENV
+169 ELE
-175 KLGSIDSSEIK
+175 D
-186 NAETKLR
+186 
-193 WLRAEID
+193 
-200 RVTKVQSAKVHDIK
+200 KVLSLQ
-214 VTNPVAPDFKDLDKQ
+214 N
-229 SAEIEREIDRLGP
+229 R
-242 KYSELYSKGEAI
+242 
-254 RKSLE
+254 LE

-353 TGNLSRHVSSITNLL
+353 TGNLSRHVSRITNLL

-446 QLFAALTGKGTVI
+446 QLFAALTGKGTVL

-552 KYALGEV
+552 KYALDEV
-559 KKLVLDIGRDFLTMW
+559 KKLVQDIGRDFLTMW

-794 KVGSA
+794 KVGSV

-939 VTPWFTEEKWTEL
+939 VAPWFTEEKWTEL

-1024 DEHVK
+1024 EEHVK
-1029 PWFDTEKWKMMLE
+1029 PWFETEKWKTMLE

-1123 INDLLSK
+1123 INNLLSK

>member
-50 GKTNTGNAGKTVDNL
+50 GKANTGNAEKTVDNL

-75 IDQQDFKIDNLRRK
+75 IDQQGFKIDNLRRK

-109 LKAAEKEFAPVSKQL
+109 LKAAEKEFAAVDKQMQPL
-124 QALQEKQRAIRQE
+124 LDKLSDLRDQEAMGLTPYGLQEVEKQID
-137 RNGRREKYNSEMQA
+137 
-151 VKEIVLL
+151 
-158 KEEREALINQA
+158 ALNPEYD
-169 KELENV
+169 ELE
-175 KLGSIDSSEIK
+175 D
-186 NAETKLR
+186 
-193 WLRAEID
+193 
-200 RVTKVQSAKVHDIK
+200 KVLSLQ
-214 VTNPVAPDFKDLDKQ
+214 N
-229 SAEIEREIDRLGP
+229 R
-242 KYSELYSKGEAI
+242 
-254 RKSLE
+254 LE

-353 TGNLSRHVSSITNLL
+353 TGNLSRHVSRITNLL

-475 GAAAK
+475 GEAAK

-552 KYALGEV
+552 KYALDEV
-559 KKLVLDIGRDFLTMW
+559 KKLVQDIGRDFLTTW
-574 NQEATIAMFAD
+574 DQEATIVMFAD

-686 WTIEKGLPDLLRIL
+686 WTIEKGLPELLDIL
-700 KEFNDKVNWAQIRQN
+700 KQFNESINWAAIRQE
-715 LSDFWDRLEPF
+715 LSDLWSHLEPF
-726 AETVGEGLLIFLE
+726 AETVGQGLLDFVRDLSEKISSFANSEVFLDVLEKIKNWLDEVKPEDVTNALKDLTKALLAFKAAVVVVDVALKGSMIVQTLSKIGAGFESLKLFVQNFINFFTGINWLQIFQSMNPAMQAELFFRLE
-739 KLSNLTANFLN
+739 DKIAGTFLDPFSWDNVIGDLLRGIGNSLDLLADGIIELLSHPLEVAKESIASIFDISWVLELFDKCVENFKSAFKGEEIGKNIAEGFFYGLSAAFGFLLAPIVNIFSDIVEAVCELLGIHSPSTVFAEIGENVIAGLLQGISEFWNTIPEFFTNAFAELTEFFSESWLSVQESVTSVWDGITAFLSDAWSNISETASTVWNTIKTTLIEIWSSIKTKAEEIWNRIKEIVKEKFDNIKLKSDELIKKFTVLRDEVQNKFESVKNIIESTIGNAIDKLSN
-750 SETLNNFLDH
+750 
-760 LADWMDKIQPED
+760 
-772 VARGIENLAKAF
+772 F
-784 IAFKASVLAF
+784 ISK
-794 KVGSA
+794 
-799 AYNAIKFLQ
+799 LQ
-808 ETLPVL
+808 EAGQAVR
-814 KGLGWITLGITVTM
+814 
-828 IGVEAYENWKKDI
+828 D
-841 EYIQENGWKAF
+841 
-852 HSKNRQE
+852 
-859 RANSPWAIYGHD
+859 
-871 STGVGNIQGE
+871 
-881 NGAYNP
+881 
-887 YENADFSWV
+887 
-896 EEWKN
+896 
-901 KFLEWQAN
+901 FLE
-909 NRASREADQ
+909 SGYEKVTG
-918 AEWDQWFNDLG
+918 FLG
-929 DKFSNWYENE
+929 GIGGKIGTMFQS
-939 VTPWFTEEKWTEL
+939 
-952 FTNVKTSFETKWAE
+952 AE
-966 IVDWWQN
+966 ISV
-973 TAIYTWWEENVT
+973 AASKPVAM
-985 PWFSEEKWSELLE
+985 
-998 NIRISFETKWDE
+998 NIPAYAS
-1010 LVDWWSNT
+1010 
-1018 AIVTWW
+1018 
-1024 DEHVK
+1024 
-1029 PWFDTEKWKMMLE
+1029 
-1042 NIKTSFKKKWDE
+1042 
-1054 TVLQWKTD
+1054 
-1062 IQKWWDEHVAPWF
+1062 
-1075 TKERWQKLG
+1075 G
-1084 ENLKNGIYEGFK
+1084 GI
-1096 GLANKVVDVLNN
+1096 
-1108 VISSLESMLN
+1108 
-1118 TALDG
+1118 
-1123 INDLLSK
+1123 
-1130 LNESPLG
+1130 
-1137 KMLDF
+1137 
-1142 DFQVRNVSFGRIP
+1142 
-1155 RFEDGGFP
+1155 P

-1200 GVANGN
+1200 GVESGN

>member
-50 GKTNTGNAGKTVDNL
+50 GKANTGNAGKTVDNL

-75 IDQQDFKIDNLRRK
+75 VDQQGFKIDNLRRK

-109 LKAAEKEFAPVSKQL
+109 LKAAEKEFAAVDKQMQPL
-124 QALQEKQRAIRQE
+124 LDKLSDLRDQEAMGLTPYGLQEVEKQID
-137 RNGRREKYNSEMQA
+137 
-151 VKEIVLL
+151 
-158 KEEREALINQA
+158 ALNPEYD
-169 KELENV
+169 ELE
-175 KLGSIDSSEIK
+175 D
-186 NAETKLR
+186 
-193 WLRAEID
+193 
-200 RVTKVQSAKVHDIK
+200 KVLSLQ
-214 VTNPVAPDFKDLDKQ
+214 N
-229 SAEIEREIDRLGP
+229 R
-242 KYSELYSKGEAI
+242 
-254 RKSLE
+254 LE

-296 AQLDAAGKATE
+296 EQLDAAGKATE

-353 TGNLSRHVSSITNLL
+353 TGNLSRHVSRITNLL

-559 KKLVLDIGRDFLTMW
+559 KKLVQDIGRDFLTMW

-760 LADWMDKIQPED
+760 LVDWMDKIQPED

-896 EEWKN
+896 EEW
-901 KFLEWQAN
+901 
-909 NRASREADQ
+909 
-918 AEWDQWFNDLG
+918 DQWFNDLG

-939 VTPWFTEEKWTEL
+939 VAPWFTEEKWTEL

-1024 DEHVK
+1024 EEHVK
-1029 PWFDTEKWKMMLE
+1029 PWFETEKWKTMLE